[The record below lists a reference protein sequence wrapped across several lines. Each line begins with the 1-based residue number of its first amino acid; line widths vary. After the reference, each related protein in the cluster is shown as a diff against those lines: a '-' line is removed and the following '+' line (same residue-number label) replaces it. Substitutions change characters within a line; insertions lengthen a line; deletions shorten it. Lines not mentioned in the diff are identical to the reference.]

1 MVHFFRHENAPNL
14 LKLLQH
20 IGLLSIPVSNASVE
34 RVFSIMGNIWTDERN
49 RLTVD
54 TVRSELTIFFNL
66 PYTCTDFKIAVTQN
80 KRLIKAAQPDAK
92 YKAK

>member
-1 MVHFFRHENAPNL
+1 
-14 LKLLQH
+14 
-20 IGLLSIPVSNASVE
+20 
-34 RVFSIMGNIWTDERN
+34 MGNFGTDKRN

-54 TVRSELTIFFNL
+54 TVRSELIIFFNL

-80 KRLIKAAQPDAK
+80 RRLIKAAQSDAK

>member
-1 MVHFFRHENAPNL
+1 
-14 LKLLQH
+14 
-20 IGLLSIPVSNASVE
+20 
-34 RVFSIMGNIWTDERN
+34 MGNFGTDKRN

-80 KRLIKAAQPDAK
+80 KRLIKAAQSDAK